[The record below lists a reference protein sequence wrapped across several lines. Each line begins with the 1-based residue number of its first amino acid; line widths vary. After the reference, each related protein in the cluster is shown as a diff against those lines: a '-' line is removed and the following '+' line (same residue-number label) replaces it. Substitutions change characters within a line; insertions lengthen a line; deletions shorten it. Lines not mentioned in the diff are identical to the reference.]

1 MRLPPSP
8 PYEGVVGTR
17 GAVREEQAQWAQ
29 TFLLRGAHHVVATW
43 QTMEVGEVTWLDE
56 VGLWA
61 SIECSSLS
69 FYDWKKIK
77 K

>member
-17 GAVREEQAQWAQ
+17 GAVPEEQ

-56 VGLWA
+56 DGLWA
-61 SIECSSLS
+61 SIGCSSLS
-69 FYDWKKIK
+69 FYDWKKINK
-77 K
+77 